1 MGCSA
6 ETQRVIRTV
15 GFVVS
20 IIISVGFFTA
30 VYIIQNHIKKEAL
43 YLESCSFEECPENCK
58 FALEIPT
65 WPYVFESAALNNF
78 NLWINKAEYLNI

>member
-58 FALEIPT
+58 FALET
-65 WPYVFESAALNNF
+65 HMALCIWVSRIKQF
-78 NLWINKAEYLNI
+78 

>member
-20 IIISVGFFTA
+20 III
-30 VYIIQNHIKKEAL
+30 L
-43 YLESCSFEECPENCK
+43 YLLINLRTFPIPKFLVGVLTDMKIRSASRMAASMSFEKNRFLPRHSFTILSK
-58 FALEIPT
+58 PG
-65 WPYVFESAALNNF
+65 
-78 NLWINKAEYLNI
+78 

>member
-30 VYIIQNHIKKEAL
+30 VYIIQNHMKKQAS

-58 FALEIPT
+58 FVL
-65 WPYVFESAALNNF
+65 
-78 NLWINKAEYLNI
+78 EYLLTNPNGLIYLSQQYQTI